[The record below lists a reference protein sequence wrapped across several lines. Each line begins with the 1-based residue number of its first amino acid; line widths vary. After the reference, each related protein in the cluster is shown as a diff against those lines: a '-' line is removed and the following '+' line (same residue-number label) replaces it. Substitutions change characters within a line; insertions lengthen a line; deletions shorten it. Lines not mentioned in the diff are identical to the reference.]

1 MNITEENLKAMQ
13 QLFPEAFEEGKI
25 DFDVLRQ
32 LLGDF
37 VDDEQERY
45 SFKWNGKGRALR
57 LSQTPSMGTLRPC
70 KEESKDWDNTENLY
84 IEGDNLEVLKLLQK
98 SYYGKVKMIYID
110 PPYNTGGDFVY
121 KDNFHDNIQNYKEIT
136 GQVDGEGNKIDT
148 NTESNGR
155 FHTDWLNMMYPRLR
169 LARNLLTDD
178 GVIFVQIDDNEV
190 ETLGKILNE
199 IFGEDNF
206 VNLLTVKTKIGGVSG
221 SSEGKSLRDSTE
233 YIWIFSKNKS
243 CLLLN
248 PVYIKTELS
257 TRIKN
262 YKDEG
267 RSWKYTSVLSKLTG
281 RTLIKEDVEKGM
293 RFYGYKEVET
303 ESITAYAKRNNI
315 TEDEVYNSCA
325 DKIFRTTNAQSSVR
339 QTVIKETLGLD
350 YEMYGCEYIPIK
362 GRNQGKTIEILYKS
376 AADNQRN
383 MVMFLSDVVEKVDG
397 VFYYLDKVTS
407 LWDDIEYN
415 NLTKEGDV
423 EFSNGKKPLKL
434 LQRIIALST
443 DKDSLCM
450 DFFSG
455 SGSIAHAIMKQN
467 LEDEGSRKCILIQL
481 PENLDMSLKYT
492 TSVETKKSIKTSIN
506 FLDEIGKPHSL
517 CEIGKERI
525 RRAGEKIKAEAGDKA
540 ADLDIGFKVFKLD
553 SSNLRKWNPQPDDL
567 VMTLQQAT
575 DNFLP
580 DRTEQDVL
588 YEIILKMGLE
598 LTCQIE
604 EEQAAGETVYIIGGG
619 ALMICLGE
627 NITTAVAEAV
637 VKLHEEYESELW
649 QVVFRDTGFAS
660 DMDKTNV
667 KETLKAAGLDEDSF
681 VCV

>member
-1 MNITEENLKAMQ
+1 MKNLTGESMNITEENLKAMQ

-45 SFKWNGKGRALR
+45 SFKWNGKGKALR

-178 GVIFVQIDDNEV
+178 GVIFISIDDNEQ
-190 ETLGKILNE
+190 ENLKRLCDE
-199 IFGEDNF
+199 IFGADNF
-206 VNLLTVKTKIGGVSG
+206 IAQLVWEKKKKGSFLSNDITNVK
-221 SSEGKSLRDSTE
+221 E
-233 YIWIFSKNKS
+233 YVLVYVKNKTS
-243 CLLLN
+243 FSGLIGEITSAVETYPCINAVNKRELRKIPAGISSKYKEKDFFMAKGTEISDTTMSIVLHSDLVIKDGVLDKELILEGNWRYSQNAMEEYAEENKLYITRDLYLRRIVDEVRNKTLKDLLPRVGSDN
-248 PVYIKTELS
+248 DVS
-257 TRIKN
+257 
-262 YKDEG
+262 YKDDINIMNLN
-267 RSWKYTSVLSKLTG
+267 TSGWGSNEDADEELRLLFGVQKLLEYPKPS
-281 RTLIKEDVEKGM
+281 RLI
-293 RFYGYKEVET
+293 
-303 ESITAYAKRNNI
+303 AKLLVSYRN
-315 TEDEVYNSCA
+315 
-325 DKIFRTTNAQSSVR
+325 
-339 QTVIKETLGLD
+339 
-350 YEMYGCEYIPIK
+350 
-362 GRNQGKTIEILYKS
+362 
-376 AADNQRN
+376 
-383 MVMFLSDVVEKVDG
+383 
-397 VFYYLDKVTS
+397 TS
-407 LWDDIEYN
+407 DDIF
-415 NLTKEGDV
+415 L
-423 EFSNGKKPLKL
+423 
-434 LQRIIALST
+434 
-443 DKDSLCM
+443 

-455 SGSIAHAIMKQN
+455 SATTAHAVMNLNAEDGGHRKFIMV
-467 LEDEGSRKCILIQL
+467 QL
-481 PENLDMSLKYT
+481 PEPTN
-492 TSVETKKSIKTSIN
+492 EKSEAYKAGYKNI
-506 FLDEIGKPHSL
+506 

-525 RRAGEKIKAEAGDKA
+525 RRAGDKIKAEAGDKA

-553 SSNLRKWNPQPDDL
+553 SSNLQKWNPQPEDL

-588 YEIILKMGLE
+588 YEIMLKMGLE

-619 ALMICLGE
+619 ALMICLGR

-637 VKLHEEYESELW
+637 VKLHKEYESDLW

-667 KETLKAAGLDEDSF
+667 KETLKVAGLDEDSF

>member
-1 MNITEENLKAMQ
+1 MKKLTGESMNITEENLKAMQ

-45 SFKWNGKGRALR
+45 SFKWNGKGKALR

-155 FHTDWLNMMYPRLR
+155 FHTDWLNMMYPRLIV
-169 LARNLLTDD
+169 ARNLLAED
-178 GVIFVQIDDNEV
+178 GVIFISIDEHEGYNLRSICEDVFGSNNYFGDLVWESTTQPINAGMARFGLQKKT
-190 ETLGKILNE
+190 EMILMY
-199 IFGEDNF
+199 G
-206 VNLLTVKTKIGGVSG
+206 
-221 SSEGKSLRDSTE
+221 
-233 YIWIFSKNKS
+233 KNKS
-243 CLLLN
+243 KIEKFCLECTGELPQYPHKGKYGPCRFEIIEKSDAGDYNRPTMKFTILGQN
-248 PVYIKTELS
+248 PREGKRWQIGKETAEKLEDEGKLEIIDGIVKKAVYPEDELDKIKYAPFWSLFLADSVGTAQ
-257 TRIKN
+257 N
-262 YKDEG
+262 GKDEL
-267 RSWKYTSVLSKLTG
+267 VKLMKAALGFDTVKPVS
-281 RTLIKEDVEKGM
+281 LIKQLMKYMG
-293 RFYGYKEVET
+293 
-303 ESITAYAKRNNI
+303 
-315 TEDEVYNSCA
+315 
-325 DKIFRTTNAQSSVR
+325 
-339 QTVIKETLGLD
+339 
-350 YEMYGCEYIPIK
+350 
-362 GRNQGKTIEILYKS
+362 
-376 AADNQRN
+376 DNFI
-383 MVMFLSDVVEKVDG
+383 VL
-397 VFYYLDKVTS
+397 
-407 LWDDIEYN
+407 
-415 NLTKEGDV
+415 
-423 EFSNGKKPLKL
+423 
-434 LQRIIALST
+434 
-443 DKDSLCM
+443 

-455 SGSIAHAIMKQN
+455 SATTAHAVMDLNAEDGGHRKFIMV
-467 LEDEGSRKCILIQL
+467 QL
-481 PENLDMSLKYT
+481 PEPINEKSDAYT
-492 TSVETKKSIKTSIN
+492 AGYKNI
-506 FLDEIGKPHSL
+506 

-525 RRAGEKIKAEAGDKA
+525 RRAGDKIKAEVGDKA

-553 SSNLRKWNPQPDDL
+553 SSNLQKWNPQPDDL

-588 YEIILKMGLE
+588 YEIMLKMGLE

-619 ALMICLGE
+619 ALMICLGQ

>member
-1 MNITEENLKAMQ
+1 MKNLAGESMNITEENLKAMQ

-45 SFKWNGKGRALR
+45 SFKWNGKGKALR

-98 SYYGKVKMIYID
+98 SYYGKLKMIYID

-169 LARNLLTDD
+169 IARNLLSND
-178 GVIFVQIDDNEV
+178 GVMFISIDYNENYNLR
-190 ETLGKILNE
+190 EICDS
-199 IFGEDNF
+199 IFGDNGFVGEIYWESKTKSQNTITSYNKLQPKAEMILVYSKQGKRRFNLISRGEKEYNLIDENGEYREHILEVMNANGVRGRETMIFDISDGVATVSLEDGKQWQLGQEQVSMYKHRGDLFIRDNKVVIKMRPNDERNELTDPF
-206 VNLLTVKTKIGGVSG
+206 WGFFSKELGTAESAKKELTSIIGKHGFETVKPVDIIKRLVYHG
-221 SSEGKSLRDSTE
+221 TE
-233 YIWIFSKNKS
+233 
-243 CLLLN
+243 
-248 PVYIKTELS
+248 
-257 TRIKN
+257 
-262 YKDEG
+262 
-267 RSWKYTSVLSKLTG
+267 
-281 RTLIKEDVEKGM
+281 KEDV
-293 RFYGYKEVET
+293 
-303 ESITAYAKRNNI
+303 
-315 TEDEVYNSCA
+315 
-325 DKIFRTTNAQSSVR
+325 
-339 QTVIKETLGLD
+339 
-350 YEMYGCEYIPIK
+350 
-362 GRNQGKTIEILYKS
+362 IL
-376 AADNQRN
+376 
-383 MVMFLSDVVEKVDG
+383 
-397 VFYYLDKVTS
+397 
-407 LWDDIEYN
+407 
-415 NLTKEGDV
+415 
-423 EFSNGKKPLKL
+423 
-434 LQRIIALST
+434 
-443 DKDSLCM
+443 

-455 SGSIAHAIMKQN
+455 SGTLGNAVIQLNAEDGGHRKFIMV
-467 LEDEGSRKCILIQL
+467 QL
-481 PENLDMSLKYT
+481 PEP
-492 TSVETKKSIKTSIN
+492 TKKDSEAYKAGYKNI
-506 FLDEIGKPHSL
+506 

-553 SSNLRKWNPQPDDL
+553 SSNLQKWNPQPDDI
-567 VMTLQQAT
+567 MQTLQQAT

-588 YEIILKMGLE
+588 YEIMLKMGID
-598 LTCQIE
+598 LTCQVK
-604 EEQAAGETVYIIGGG
+604 EEQVAGETVYIIGGG
-619 ALMICLGE
+619 ALMICLGQ
-627 NITTAVAEAV
+627 NITTEVAEAI
-637 VKLHEEYESELW
+637 VKLHQEYESELW

-660 DMDKTNV
+660 DRDKTNI
-667 KETLKAAGLDEDSF
+667 KEILKSAGLAEDSF

>member
-1 MNITEENLKAMQ
+1 MKKLTGESMNITEENLKAMQ

-45 SFKWNGKGRALR
+45 SFKWNGKGKALR

-169 LARNLLTDD
+169 IARNLLSND
-178 GVIFVQIDDNEV
+178 GVMFISIDYNENYNLR
-190 ETLGKILNE
+190 EICDS
-199 IFGEDNF
+199 IFGDNGF
-206 VNLLTVKTKIGGVSG
+206 VGEIYWESKTKSQNTITSYNKLQPKAEMILVYSKQGKRRFNLISRGEKEYNLIDENGEYREHILEVMNANGVRGRETMIFDISDGVATVSLEEGKQWQLGQEQVAMYKHRGDLFIRDNKVVIKMRPNDERNELTDPFWGFFSKELGTAESAKKELTSIIGKHGFETVKPVDIIKRLVYHG
-221 SSEGKSLRDSTE
+221 TE
-233 YIWIFSKNKS
+233 
-243 CLLLN
+243 
-248 PVYIKTELS
+248 
-257 TRIKN
+257 
-262 YKDEG
+262 
-267 RSWKYTSVLSKLTG
+267 
-281 RTLIKEDVEKGM
+281 KEDV
-293 RFYGYKEVET
+293 
-303 ESITAYAKRNNI
+303 
-315 TEDEVYNSCA
+315 
-325 DKIFRTTNAQSSVR
+325 
-339 QTVIKETLGLD
+339 
-350 YEMYGCEYIPIK
+350 
-362 GRNQGKTIEILYKS
+362 IL
-376 AADNQRN
+376 
-383 MVMFLSDVVEKVDG
+383 
-397 VFYYLDKVTS
+397 
-407 LWDDIEYN
+407 
-415 NLTKEGDV
+415 
-423 EFSNGKKPLKL
+423 
-434 LQRIIALST
+434 
-443 DKDSLCM
+443 

-455 SGSIAHAIMKQN
+455 SGTLGNAVIQLNAEDGGHRKFIMV
-467 LEDEGSRKCILIQL
+467 QL
-481 PENLDMSLKYT
+481 PEP
-492 TSVETKKSIKTSIN
+492 TKKDSEAYKAGYKNI
-506 FLDEIGKPHSL
+506 

-525 RRAGEKIKAEAGDKA
+525 RRAGDKIKAEAGDKA
-540 ADLDIGFKVFKLD
+540 SDLDIGFKVFKLD
-553 SSNLRKWNPQPDDL
+553 SSNLQKWNPQPDDL

-588 YEIILKMGLE
+588 YEIMLKMGLD

-619 ALMICLGE
+619 ALMICLGQ
-627 NITTAVAEAV
+627 NITTEVAEAI
-637 VKLHEEYESELW
+637 VKLHQEYESELW

-660 DMDKTNV
+660 DRDKTNI
-667 KETLKAAGLDEDSF
+667 KEILKSAGLAEDSF

>member
-1 MNITEENLKAMQ
+1 MKNLTGESMNITEENLKAMQ

-45 SFKWNGKGRALR
+45 SFKWNGKGKALR

-121 KDNFHDNIQNYKEIT
+121 KDNFHDNIQNYKEVT

-178 GVIFVQIDDNEV
+178 GVIFINIDENEIENLQKICEDV
-190 ETLGKILNE
+190 FGKINDIGTIIWDKRNPKGDAKGISYQHEYILVYAKNKVILTDSCKIQRPKKNAATIIKKARQLFNKISQNYTLE
-199 IFGEDNF
+199 QANTDFAAWMRKQTDFSGGEKAYNKIDEKGEVYRPVSMAWPNKKKAPDDYFIPLVHPLTGKKCPLPERGWRNPSATMRKMLEDGRIIFGKDETTIPNSKY
-206 VNLLTVKTKIGGVSG
+206 LLRENMYENIPSIIYYGGSDTDMLGIMNIPFDTPKVTDVCKEHISSFTCEKDIVLDFFAG
-221 SSEGKSLRDSTE
+221 SS
-233 YIWIFSKNKS
+233 
-243 CLLLN
+243 
-248 PVYIKTELS
+248 
-257 TRIKN
+257 
-262 YKDEG
+262 
-267 RSWKYTSVLSKLTG
+267 
-281 RTLIKEDVEKGM
+281 
-293 RFYGYKEVET
+293 
-303 ESITAYAKRNNI
+303 
-315 TEDEVYNSCA
+315 
-325 DKIFRTTNAQSSVR
+325 TT
-339 QTVIKETLGLD
+339 
-350 YEMYGCEYIPIK
+350 
-362 GRNQGKTIEILYKS
+362 
-376 AADNQRN
+376 
-383 MVMFLSDVVEKVDG
+383 
-397 VFYYLDKVTS
+397 
-407 LWDDIEYN
+407 
-415 NLTKEGDV
+415 
-423 EFSNGKKPLKL
+423 
-434 LQRIIALST
+434 
-443 DKDSLCM
+443 
-450 DFFSG
+450 
-455 SGSIAHAIMKQN
+455 AHAVMQLNAEDGGHRKFIMV
-467 LEDEGSRKCILIQL
+467 QL
-481 PENLDMSLKYT
+481 PEPTD
-492 TSVETKKSIKTSIN
+492 KKSEAYKAGYKNI
-506 FLDEIGKPHSL
+506 

-588 YEIILKMGLE
+588 YEIILKMGLD

-619 ALMICLGE
+619 ALMICLGR